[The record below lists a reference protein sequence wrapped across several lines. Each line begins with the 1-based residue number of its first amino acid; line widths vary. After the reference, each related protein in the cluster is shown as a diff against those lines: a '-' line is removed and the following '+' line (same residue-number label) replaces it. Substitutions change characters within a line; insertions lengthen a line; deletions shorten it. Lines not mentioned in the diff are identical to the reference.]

1 MSKDVFTKRNSCA
14 KAFDNR
20 PRSKNLKPKRSRAG
34 QFDPPPLKASRI
46 SEDSNF
52 TTPHLTI
59 CILINNVKRIL
70 KQGYRNRPFL
80 IRVKH
85 YFGGRFNQG
94 NVRLYSFFY
103 IRILFFWPKLPSLG
117 RKYYFNIMNCSL

>member
-1 MSKDVFTKRNSCA
+1 MCSQTRNSCA

-20 PRSKNLKPKRSRAG
+20 SRSKNLKPKKLTGGG

-59 CILINNVKRIL
+59 FILINNVKQIL

-80 IRVKH
+80 IRVEH
-85 YFGGRFNQG
+85 HFGGRFNQG
-94 NVRLYSFFY
+94 NVRLYSLFY
-103 IRILFFWPKLPSLG
+103 IRIFIFLALAAKF
-117 RKYYFNIMNCSL
+117 R